1 MQQKPAS
8 SLSAVQVAMLA
19 LGALT
24 VVFIW
29 ALFVYQT
36 TTSRTEALEA
46 RQSEHRNLAL
56 VVSESLKQMTER
68 AKIMG
73 SLVIDDPKQEL
84 AGFERLLALLAED
97 PVFNR
102 LSIYDGNG
110 TLLYA
115 SHPDSARTNLSSWL
129 LQLEL
134 HLENYGFVPQLP
146 LRSEDPESDRDT
158 PGWRLPFLVPAG
170 ERVPAGLAR
179 LILIELDIGYLA
191 GLLQHVELGP
201 KGFIQVLDAQG
212 DEWMRADTSGV
223 IVGGIPVPR
232 IQPALNGRVNSG
244 QSTFQQGDERYQ
256 YVFVT
261 RAIHGFTVSV
271 TQPYGEILGP
281 LRSDQRKQL
290 VLNIVMTLLVGAIV
304 FWLVRALKQQ
314 QSVLHALQLSE
325 QKNQQLI
332 ERLESEHARSSRAAS
347 IDHLSGLYNRR
358 QFLDIA
364 SDTLG
369 DQRLN
374 RRLAA
379 LMFIDLDRFKSINDS
394 LGHQVGDLLLQAVA
408 GRIQRLLGPQDVA
421 ARFGGDEFVVL
432 LADDRTESDIEQW
445 AAGLTSHLSATY
457 ELNGTELNSSPSIG
471 IAICPRDG
479 QTIES
484 LVRCADAA
492 MYSAKKVG
500 RGQYRFFDQSL
511 NLKDVEEFHLEQSFS
526 EALRNREFVLHYQP
540 QVCLD
545 SMEIIGY
552 EALVRW
558 QHPEFGLL
566 FPDRFIPVAENS
578 GFVIPLGLEVLR
590 LACAQI
596 AQWQVEGISA
606 QPVAV
611 NVSPIQL
618 TQAEFCRQV
627 LEMISEYDLKTDQLE
642 LEITETAML
651 DANAVE
657 SLHCLKA
664 AGVKLSLDDFGT
676 GYSGFA
682 HLDAVPVDKLKIDRS
697 LIAKICN
704 SHDDSPIVS
713 STIILAKRMQLK
725 VVAEGVETRDQ
736 LVHLKVAG
744 CDIAQGYHLSR
755 PMPPADLPDFLR
767 AFTGQ
772 LKEYQPLMELF
783 GEGLGGAGRDSSGQL
798 L

>member
-1 MQQKPAS
+1 MHHKPTS
-8 SLSAVQVAMLA
+8 SLSAVQIAMLV

-29 ALFVYQT
+29 ALFILQT
-36 TTSRTEALEA
+36 NTSRTEALQA
-46 RQSEHRNLAL
+46 WQSEHRNLAL
-56 VVSESLKQMTER
+56 IVSESLKQMTDR
-68 AKIMG
+68 AKVMG
-73 SLVIDDPKQEL
+73 SLVTEDSQDETFGSEPLQT
-84 AGFERLLALLAED
+84 LLAED

-102 LSIYDGNG
+102 LSVYDGNG
-110 TLLYA
+110 QLLYA
-115 SHPDSARTNLSSWL
+115 SHPDSARANLAQWYG
-129 LQLEL
+129 QLEN
-134 HLENYGFVPQLP
+134 HLKQFGFVPVLP
-146 LRSEDPESDRDT
+146 LRTEAPESDNGA
-158 PGWRLPFLVPAG
+158 PGWRLPFLVPTG
-170 ERVPAGLAR
+170 ERDQTGLSR

-191 GLLQHVELGP
+191 GLLQHVELGS

-223 IVGGIPVPR
+223 IVGGIRVPR
-232 IQPALNGRVNSG
+232 IQPALHGRVSSG
-244 QSTFQQGDERYQ
+244 HATFEENGEPYQ
-256 YVFVT
+256 YIFVT

-271 TQPYGEILGP
+271 SQPNGEILGP
-281 LRSDQRKQL
+281 LRSDQNKQL
-290 VLNIVMTLLVGAIV
+290 VLNILMTLLVGAIV

-314 QSVLHALQLSE
+314 QSVLHALQISE
-325 QKNQQLI
+325 QRNRQLI
-332 ERLESEHARSSRAAS
+332 NRLEGEHARSSRAAS

-364 SDTLG
+364 SDTLN
-369 DQRLN
+369 DQRRN
-374 RRLAA
+374 RRLSA
-379 LMFIDLDRFKSINDS
+379 LLFIDLDRFKSINDS
-394 LGHQVGDLLLQAVA
+394 LGHEVGDLLLQAVA
-408 GRIQRLLGPQDVA
+408 GRIRRLLGPEDVA

-432 LADDRTESDIEQW
+432 LADNRTESDIEQW
-445 AAGLTSHLSATY
+445 AAGLASHLSATY

-471 IAICPRDG
+471 IALCPRDG
-479 QTIES
+479 QTIEN
-484 LVRCADAA
+484 LLRCADAA
-492 MYSAKKVG
+492 MYSAKKAG
-500 RGQYRFFDQSL
+500 RGQHRFFDQSL
-511 NLKDVEEFHLEQSFS
+511 NLKDVEEFHLEQSFA

-545 SMEIIGY
+545 SMKIIGY

-566 FPDRFIPVAENS
+566 YPDRFIPMAENS

-596 AQWQVEGISA
+596 TQWQVEDV
-606 QPVAV
+606 PVRLVAV

-618 TQAEFCRQV
+618 AQPQFCRQA
-627 LEMISEYDLKTDQLE
+627 LEMISEHGLKTGQLE

-651 DANAVE
+651 DARAVE

-682 HLDAVPVDKLKIDRS
+682 HLEAVPVDKLKIDRS

-713 STIILAKRMQLK
+713 STIILAKRMHLK
-725 VVAEGVETRDQ
+725 VVAEGVETREQ

-755 PMPPADLPDFLR
+755 PIPPAEVPGFLR
-767 AFTGQ
+767 AF
-772 LKEYQPLMELF
+772 
-783 GEGLGGAGRDSSGQL
+783 AGSEAVV
-798 L
+798 

>member
-1 MQQKPAS
+1 MQRKPAS
-8 SLSAVQVAMLA
+8 SLSAVQIAMLV
-19 LGALT
+19 LGALM

-29 ALFVYQT
+29 ALFGYQT
-36 TTSRTEALEA
+36 ITSRTEALQA

-56 VVSESLKQMTER
+56 IVSESLKQMTDR
-68 AKIMG
+68 AKAMG
-73 SLVIDDPKQEL
+73 SLVMEDPEQEGD
-84 AGFERLLALLAED
+84 GFERLLELLAED

-102 LSIYDGNG
+102 LSVYDGNG
-110 TLLYA
+110 DLLYA
-115 SHPDSARTNLSSWL
+115 SHPDSARPDLSHRYG
-129 LQLEL
+129 QLES
-134 HLENYGFVPQLP
+134 HMKQYGVVPLLP
-146 LRSEDPESDRDT
+146 LRQGPGGAE

-170 ERVPAGLAR
+170 EPDSLGLTRVV
-179 LILIELDIGYLA
+179 LIELDIGYLA

-201 KGFIQVLDAQG
+201 RGFIQVLDAEG
-212 DEWMRADTSGV
+212 AEWMRADTSGV
-223 IVGGIPVPR
+223 IVGGLQVPR
-232 IQPALNGRVNSG
+232 IEPALSGRVSSG
-244 QSTFQQGDERYQ
+244 QRTFEQNGQRYQ

-271 TQPYGEILGP
+271 TQPFDEILAP
-281 LRSDQRKQL
+281 LRSDQHKQL
-290 VLNIVMTLLVGAIV
+290 LLNILMTLLVGGIV

-314 QSVLHALQLSE
+314 QSVLQALQLSE
-325 QKNQQLI
+325 QRNQQLI
-332 ERLESEHARSSRAAS
+332 ERLEGEHARSSRAAS

-364 SDTLG
+364 SQTLNE
-369 DQRLN
+369 QRRN
-374 RRLAA
+374 RRLSA
-379 LMFIDLDRFKSINDS
+379 LLFIDLDRFKSINDS

-408 GRIQRLLGPQDVA
+408 GRIRRMLGPADVA

-432 LADDRTESDIEQW
+432 LAEDRSESDIETW
-445 AAGLTSHLSATY
+445 ASGLTSHLSATY

-479 QTIES
+479 QTVEN
-484 LVRCADAA
+484 LLRCADAA
-492 MYSAKKVG
+492 MYSAKKAG

-511 NLKDVEEFHLEQSFS
+511 NLKDVEEFHLEQSFA

-545 SMEIIGY
+545 SMEVIGY

-558 QHPEFGLL
+558 HHPEFGLL
-566 FPDRFIPVAENS
+566 FPDRFIPMAENS
-578 GFVIPLGLEVLR
+578 GFVIPLGMEVLR

-596 AQWQVEGISA
+596 AQWKVDNVPVR
-606 QPVAV
+606 PVAV

-618 TQAEFCRQV
+618 AQQEFCRDV
-627 LEMISEYDLKTDQLE
+627 INMIHEHGLKTCHLE

-651 DANAVE
+651 DAKAVD
-657 SLHCLKA
+657 SLHSLKA

-682 HLDAVPVDKLKIDRS
+682 HLEAVPVDKLKIDRS

-713 STIILAKRMQLK
+713 STIILAKRMDLK
-725 VVAEGVETRDQ
+725 VVAEGVETREQ
-736 LVHLKVAG
+736 VVHLKVAG

-755 PMPPADLPDFLR
+755 PMPPEDVPGFLR
-767 AFTGQ
+767 TFA
-772 LKEYQPLMELF
+772 EAE
-783 GEGLGGAGRDSSGQL
+783 AVV
-798 L
+798 

>member
-1 MQQKPAS
+1 MRRKPAS
-8 SLSAVQVAMLA
+8 SLSAVQIAMLV
-19 LGALT
+19 LGALM

-29 ALFVYQT
+29 ALFVFQT
-36 TTSRTEALEA
+36 MTSRAEALQA

-56 VVSESLKQMTER
+56 IVSESLKQMTDR
-68 AKIMG
+68 AKAMG
-73 SLVIDDPKQEL
+73 SLVVEDPEQEGD
-84 AGFERLLALLAED
+84 GFDRLLALLAED

-102 LSIYDGNG
+102 LSVYDGKG
-110 TLLYA
+110 DLLYS
-115 SHPDSARTNLSSWL
+115 SHPDSARSDLSQWYG
-129 LQLEL
+129 QLES
-134 HLENYGFVPQLP
+134 HLKHYGLVPLLP
-146 LRSEDPESDRDT
+146 KREEASGSGRAE

-170 ERVPAGLAR
+170 ERDTLGLTR
-179 LILIELDIGYLA
+179 VVLIELDVGYLA

-201 KGFIQVLDAQG
+201 RGFIQVLDAEG
-212 DEWMRADTSGV
+212 AEWMRADTSGV
-223 IVGGIPVPR
+223 IVGGLRVPR
-232 IQPALNGRVNSG
+232 VQPALTGRVSSG
-244 QSTFQQGDERYQ
+244 QRTFEQDGQRFQ

-271 TQPYGEILGP
+271 TQPFDEILGP
-281 LRSDQRKQL
+281 LRSDQHKQL
-290 VLNIVMTLLVGAIV
+290 LLNILMTLLVGGIV

-314 QSVLHALQLSE
+314 QSVLQALQLSE
-325 QKNQQLI
+325 QRNQQLI
-332 ERLESEHARSSRAAS
+332 ERLEGEHARSSRAAS

-364 SDTLG
+364 SQALNE
-369 DQRLN
+369 QRRN
-374 RRLAA
+374 RRLSA
-379 LMFIDLDRFKSINDS
+379 LLFIDLDRFKSINDS

-408 GRIQRLLGPQDVA
+408 GRIRRMLGPEDVA

-432 LADDRTESDIEQW
+432 LAEDRSESDIEQW
-445 AAGLTSHLSATY
+445 ASGLTSHLSATY
-457 ELNGTELNSSPSIG
+457 ELDGTELNSSPSIG

-479 QTIES
+479 QTVENLI
-484 LVRCADAA
+484 RCADAA
-492 MYSAKKVG
+492 MYSAKKAG

-511 NLKDVEEFHLEQSFS
+511 NLKDVEEFHLEQSFAD
-526 EALRNREFVLHYQP
+526 ALRNREFVLHYQP

-545 SMEIIGY
+545 SMEVIGY

-558 QHPEFGLL
+558 HHPEFGLL
-566 FPDRFIPVAENS
+566 FPDRFIPMAENS
-578 GFVIPLGLEVLR
+578 GFVIPLGMEVLR

-596 AQWQVEGISA
+596 AQWQGDDIPIR
-606 QPVAV
+606 PVAV

-618 TQAEFCRQV
+618 AQQEFCQQV
-627 LEMISEYDLKTDQLE
+627 IDMIREHGLKICHLE

-682 HLDAVPVDKLKIDRS
+682 HLEAVPVDKLKIDRS

-713 STIILAKRMQLK
+713 STIILAKRMDLK
-725 VVAEGVETRDQ
+725 VVAEGVETREQ

-755 PMPPADLPDFLR
+755 PMSPEDVPGFLR
-767 AFTGQ
+767 TFA
-772 LKEYQPLMELF
+772 EAE
-783 GEGLGGAGRDSSGQL
+783 AVV
-798 L
+798 

>member
-1 MQQKPAS
+1 MHHKPAS
-8 SLSAVQVAMLA
+8 SLSAVQIAMLV
-19 LGALT
+19 LGALM

-29 ALFVYQT
+29 ALFVFQT
-36 TTSRTEALEA
+36 TTARTEALQA

-56 VVSESLKQMTER
+56 IVSESLKQMTDR
-68 AKIMG
+68 AKAMG
-73 SLVIDDPKQEL
+73 SLVVEDPRQES

-102 LSIYDGNG
+102 LSVYTGSGN
-110 TLLYA
+110 LLYA
-115 SHPDSARTNLSSWL
+115 SHPDSARATLSQWDE
-129 LQLEL
+129 QLERQ
-134 HLENYGFVPQLP
+134 LEQVGFVPMLP
-146 LRSEDPESDRDT
+146 LRSADSEAIGAS
-158 PGWRLPFLVPAG
+158 PGWRLPFLVPVRGKAQ
-170 ERVPAGLAR
+170 ESLAR
-179 LILIELDIGYLA
+179 WILIELDIGYLA

-201 KGFIQVLDAQG
+201 RGFIQVLDSEG
-212 DEWMRADTSGV
+212 GEWMRADTSGV
-223 IVGGIPVPR
+223 IVGGVRMSR
-232 IQPALNGRVNSG
+232 IQPALNGRVSSG
-244 QSTFQQGDERYQ
+244 QATFEVNDELYQ

-261 RAIHGFTVSV
+261 RANHGFTVSV
-271 TQPYGEILGP
+271 AQPHDEILGL
-281 LRSDQRKQL
+281 LRSDQNKQL
-290 VLNIVMTLLVGAIV
+290 LLNVLMTLLVGGIV
-304 FWLVRALKQQ
+304 YWLVRALTEQE
-314 QSVLHALQLSE
+314 SVLRALQVSE
-325 QKNQQLI
+325 QRNQQLI
-332 ERLESEHARSSRAAS
+332 ERLEGEHARSSRAAS

-364 SDTLG
+364 SDTLN
-369 DQRLN
+369 DQRRN
-374 RRLAA
+374 RRLSA
-379 LMFIDLDRFKSINDS
+379 LLFIDLDRFKSINDS

-408 GRIQRLLGPQDVA
+408 GRIQRMLGPEDVA

-432 LADDRTESDIEQW
+432 LTGDRTEADIEHW

-457 ELNGTELNSSPSIG
+457 ELDGTELNSSPSVG

-479 QTIES
+479 QTIEN
-484 LVRCADAA
+484 LIRCADAA
-492 MYSAKKVG
+492 MYSAKKTG

-511 NLKDVEEFHLEQSFS
+511 NLKDVEEFHLEQSFA
-526 EALRNREFVLHYQP
+526 EALRNREFILHYQP
-540 QVCLD
+540 QVCLET
-545 SMEIIGY
+545 MEIIGY

-566 FPDRFIPVAENS
+566 FPDRFIPVAEHS

-596 AQWQVEGISA
+596 NQWQAEAVPI

-618 TQAEFCRQV
+618 AQPEFCLRV
-627 LEMISEYDLKTDQLE
+627 LEMIREHDLNSGQLE

-664 AGVKLSLDDFGT
+664 AGVRLSLDDFGT

-682 HLDAVPVDKLKIDRS
+682 HLEAVPVDKLKIDRS
-697 LIAKICN
+697 LISKICN

-713 STIILAKRMQLK
+713 STIILAKRMDLK
-725 VVAEGVETRDQ
+725 VVAEGVETREQ

-755 PMPPADLPDFLR
+755 PMPADDVPDFIR
-767 AFTGQ
+767 EFS
-772 LKEYQPLMELF
+772 
-783 GEGLGGAGRDSSGQL
+783 GAEAVV
-798 L
+798 

>member
-1 MQQKPAS
+1 MPHKPAS
-8 SLSAVQVAMLA
+8 SLSAVQIAMLV

-29 ALFVYQT
+29 ALFVFQT
-36 TTSRTEALEA
+36 TTSRTEALQA

-56 VVSESLKQMTER
+56 IVSESLKQMTDR
-68 AKIMG
+68 AKVMG
-73 SLVIDDPKQEL
+73 SLVIEDPKEQSS
-84 AGFERLLALLAED
+84 GFDRLLTLLAED

-102 LSIYDGNG
+102 LSVYDGKG
-110 TLLYA
+110 KLLYA
-115 SHPDSARTNLSSWL
+115 SHPDSARANLAHWYG
-129 LQLEL
+129 QLED
-134 HLENYGFVPQLP
+134 HLKQYGFVPVLP
-146 LRSEDPESDRDT
+146 LRSEAADSDNGA
-158 PGWRLPFLVPAG
+158 PGWRLPFLVPTG
-170 ERVPAGLAR
+170 ERDHTGLSR

-212 DEWMRADTSGV
+212 NEWMRADTSGV
-223 IVGGIPVPR
+223 IVGGIRVPR
-232 IQPALNGRVNSG
+232 IQPALNGRVSSG
-244 QSTFQQGDERYQ
+244 QATFEENGEPYQ

-261 RAIHGFTVSV
+261 RAIHGFTVTVS
-271 TQPYGEILGP
+271 QPYDEILGP
-281 LRSDQRKQL
+281 LRSDQNKQL
-290 VLNIVMTLLVGAIV
+290 VLNILMTLLVGAIV

-314 QSVLHALQLSE
+314 QSVLHALQISE
-325 QKNQQLI
+325 RRNQQLI
-332 ERLESEHARSSRAAS
+332 KRLEGEHARSSRAAS

-364 SDTLG
+364 SDTLN
-369 DQRLN
+369 DQRRN

-379 LMFIDLDRFKSINDS
+379 LLFIDLDRFKSINDS
-394 LGHQVGDLLLQAVA
+394 LGHEVGDLLLQAVA
-408 GRIQRLLGPQDVA
+408 GRIRRLLGPEDVA

-432 LADDRTESDIEQW
+432 LADNRTESDIEQW
-445 AAGLTSHLSATY
+445 AAGLASHLSATY

-471 IAICPRDG
+471 IALCPRDG
-479 QTIES
+479 QTIEN
-484 LVRCADAA
+484 LLRCADAA
-492 MYSAKKVG
+492 MYSAKKAG
-500 RGQYRFFDQSL
+500 RGQHRFFDQSL
-511 NLKDVEEFHLEQSFS
+511 NLKDVEEFHLEQSFA

-545 SMEIIGY
+545 SMKIIGY

-558 QHPEFGLL
+558 QHQEFGLL
-566 FPDRFIPVAENS
+566 YPDRFIPMAENS

-596 AQWQVEGISA
+596 TQWQVEDV
-606 QPVAV
+606 PVRLVAV

-618 TQAEFCRQV
+618 AQPQFCRQV
-627 LEMISEYDLKTDQLE
+627 LEMISEHGLKTGQLE

-651 DANAVE
+651 DARAVE

-682 HLDAVPVDKLKIDRS
+682 HLEAVPVDKLKIDRS

-713 STIILAKRMQLK
+713 STIILAKRMHLK
-725 VVAEGVETRDQ
+725 VVAEGVETREQ

-755 PMPPADLPDFLR
+755 PIPPAEEPGFLR
-767 AFTGQ
+767 AF
-772 LKEYQPLMELF
+772 
-783 GEGLGGAGRDSSGQL
+783 AGSEAVV
-798 L
+798 